1 MLRPG
6 LGTINPELGQISQC
20 LRRFVVIESLTVSYL
35 WSRFGGLE
43 VALDPWGVGPDKC
56 FNA

>member
-35 WSRFGGLE
+35 CRFGGLE